1 MRTAPIP
8 SRNALIHGIMY
19 PVVLLCAIVLF
30 QAQAFARSFYEQG
43 YRLAKTLSP
52 AYSTLASQL
61 KEEAEPDAWSRAI
74 AMAQRHEATLAR
86 YFPEQLERL
95 RGMSTAIGTNP
106 TETIALS
113 MFLNRGQQC
122 AQGASAPPA
131 TKDGQVYLTWNF
143 ETLTAARPLFILPLF
158 SIVENQG
165 AYKFCFLGLPYF
177 FGVPLMNEKGLSL
190 SAASM
195 TINEDGEG
203 LTPFELAVLVME
215 RAANV
220 DEAAEISKAMPR
232 YSTSDIYW
240 GNWMNWSFTL
250 ADAQENVATIEMT
263 TTLFEEIRP
272 ASKIVARAN
281 HYDYLPDEMTT
292 CYPLAPQYSK
302 GEASACFGSRMRASR
317 MWRLLEDNYGNIDLE
332 RVKTFSG
339 DIEGGEPFMGRPSG
353 TWWTIERHSHTL
365 PRDQSVWN
373 DVPYN
378 PQSDIDYV
386 IEQFNLVYEPKRRV
400 LWWAS
405 GHASRGYFIPIF
417 LAPWFGV
424 EGPTIET
431 YQGPQK
437 NYARV
442 LNSWVKVSDEFFG
455 LAGVVLG
462 LGARTAQL
470 FGYTAGIEPNEGSVA
485 LGTFRPYGT
494 ETPSAAE

>member
-1 MRTAPIP
+1 MAFIP
-8 SRNALIHGIMY
+8 FRKLRGLRIMY
-19 PVVLLCAIVLF
+19 LACLLGAIVAPQKKALS
-30 QAQAFARSFYEQG
+30 RSFYEQG
-43 YRLAKTLSP
+43 YKMTKGLAPS
-52 AYSTLASQL
+52 YVSLARNL
-61 KEEAEPDAWSRAI
+61 KEEAGQEAWTRAL
-74 AMAQRHEATLAR
+74 AMAQRHQRTLEE

-95 RGMSTAIGTNP
+95 RGMSQALSMDP
-106 TETIALS
+106 VETVALS

-131 TKDGQVYLTWNF
+131 TKDNQVYLTWNF
-143 ETLTAARPLFILPLF
+143 ETLMAARPLFILPLF
-158 SIVENQG
+158 SIVENPG

-195 TINEDGEG
+195 TINEDGDG

-220 DEAAEISKAMPR
+220 DEAIEIARAMPR

-250 ADAQENVATIEMT
+250 ADAQDHVATVEMT
-263 TTLFEEIRP
+263 TSLFEAVSP
-272 ASKIVARAN
+272 ANKIIARAN

-332 RVKTFSG
+332 LTKTFPG
-339 DIEGGEPFMGRPSG
+339 DLHGGETFMGRPAGS
-353 TWWTIERHSHTL
+353 WWTIERHSHTL
-365 PRDQSVWN
+365 PRDQYVWN
-373 DVPYN
+373 DVPYD
-378 PQSDIDYV
+378 PMSDLEYV

-424 EGPTIET
+424 EGPTIDS
-431 YQGPQK
+431 YVGPQK
-437 NYARV
+437 NYARI
-442 LNSWVKVSDEFFG
+442 LNSWVKVSDELFG
-455 LAGVVLG
+455 LAEVVLG
-462 LGARTAQL
+462 LGARTAEL
-470 FGYTAGIEPNEGSVA
+470 LGYTAGIEPNEGSVA
-485 LGTFRPYGT
+485 AGVFRPHGA
-494 ETPSAAE
+494 ETQSVPE